1 MKLTEREKWIA
12 TQAVKHLADNWCS
25 EGIFDWLE
33 ENEQRLAD
41 EAPAN
46 KVFQSHEGCNAF
58 WEYWQENGESG
69 KHGVYESTWGALRA
83 YFDAVDSQNI
93 YYHHNIHLDAE
104 EYECAMMVLDD
115 MKIPRADESS
125 KVYSLVGRIY
135 CLANKAPPTDS
146 ATGAIDEQD

>member
-1 MKLTEREKWIA
+1 MLTEREKWLME
-12 TQAVKHLADNWCS
+12 QVYRRFPVYD
-25 EGIFDWLE
+25 
-33 ENEQRLAD
+33 ENMNVLGFNEAIECIGNSLAD

-83 YFDAVDSQNI
+83 YFDAVASQNI

-104 EYECAMMVLDD
+104 EYGCAMMVLDD
-115 MKIPRADESS
+115 MKIPRADESG
-125 KVYSLVGRIY
+125 KVYSLVGRINH
-135 CLANKAPPTDS
+135 LAGEPPPDS
-146 ATGAIDEQD
+146 ATGED